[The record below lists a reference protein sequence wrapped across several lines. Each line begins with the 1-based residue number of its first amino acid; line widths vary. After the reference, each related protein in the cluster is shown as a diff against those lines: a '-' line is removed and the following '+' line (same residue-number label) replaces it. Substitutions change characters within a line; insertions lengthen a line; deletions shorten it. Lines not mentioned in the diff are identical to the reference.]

1 MNMNGDNKKLRETK
15 DAQHPKVYDTDPEL
29 PVAT

>member
-1 MNMNGDNKKLRETK
+1 MNGENEKLQQMK

-29 PVAT
+29 PGET

>member
-1 MNMNGDNKKLRETK
+1 MNTNGDNKKLWETK
-15 DAQHPKVYDTDPEL
+15 DTQHKKLYDTDPEL